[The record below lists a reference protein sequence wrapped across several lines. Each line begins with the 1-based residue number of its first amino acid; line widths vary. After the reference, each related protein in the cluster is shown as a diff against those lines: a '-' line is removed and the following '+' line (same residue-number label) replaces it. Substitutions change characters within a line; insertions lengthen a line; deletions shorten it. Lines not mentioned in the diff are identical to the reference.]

1 MQHAV
6 GGARP
11 LRALRTV
18 WRPSHRLIPSRFPP
32 VSLFDRVADPKDLEA
47 VYALEALTNDRAR
60 DEVGDLRLVPAHER
74 IAGPGTTPIMAAFTH
89 LNPEGSR
96 FSDGS
101 YGVYYCARTL
111 ETALAEVRY
120 HQERFLRRTREG
132 PIRLELR
139 LYLSNLDAKLVD
151 VRKHAE
157 YQQPDD
163 YSPGQRLGRDLHLA
177 GRDGVLYRSVRHVG
191 GLCAAVFRPRVLGA
205 CRQSAH
211 YAFHFDGTSVVA
223 IDELSTVWTCGG
235 GLKPVSRRKTPAVP
249 PASRP
254 VPAPPDSGRT

>member
-1 MQHAV
+1 MQRAAA
-6 GGARP
+6 GPSRS
-11 LRALRTV
+11 LRSLRTV

-32 VSLFDRVADPKDLEA
+32 VSLFDRVADPKDLDSI
-47 VYALEALTNDRAR
+47 YALESLTNDRIRNEA
-60 DEVGDLRLVPAHER
+60 GDLRLVPVDER

-111 ETALAEVRY
+111 DTALAEVRY

-139 LYLSNLDAKLVD
+139 LYLCDLAANLID

-157 YQQPDD
+157 YQRPCD
-163 YSPGQRLGRDLHLA
+163 YAPGQRLGRALRA
-177 GRDGVLYRSVRHVG
+177 SGKDGVLYRSVRHQG
-191 GLCAAVFRPRVLGA
+191 GLCAAIFRPRVLGR

-211 YAFHFDGTSVVA
+211 YAFHYDGTGIVA
-223 IDELSTVWTCGG
+223 IDELSNVWT
-235 GLKPVSRRKTPAVP
+235 
-249 PASRP
+249 
-254 VPAPPDSGRT
+254 SGRDAKPPTTSGAKAKRRR